1 MSATD
6 GITPIWADANGP
18 DGKVKRWDRP
28 GNRSW
33 PSGHE
38 GRTKKDVGNRMTEDS
53 WGQAQLE
60 LRKAVGKNAFTSWIE
75 PLQLVSLDDGIARFD
90 VPTNFMRD
98 WVTRNY
104 SEQIRQHLTKAG
116 TALVFINSVCGC
128 AAGGA
133 RPGLHLA
140 LQQAAKKPQQ
150 ATTVFAGVDKEAVSK
165 ARGYFA
171 EFPPSSPSAALLK
184 DGEVVWML
192 HRHQIEGRHPEQI
205 AEAFRKAFEQFC

>member
-1 MSATD
+1 MYPPELTDPIRDEVHQIGLTELTTASAV
-6 GITPIWADANGP
+6 DA
-18 DGKVKRWDRP
+18 
-28 GNRSW
+28 
-33 PSGHE
+33 
-38 GRTKKDVGNRMTEDS
+38 
-53 WGQAQLE
+53 A
-60 LRKAVGKNAFTSWIE
+60 
-75 PLQLVSLDDGIARFD
+75 
-90 VPTNFMRD
+90 
-98 WVTRNY
+98 
-104 SEQIRQHLTKAG
+104 LTKGG